1 MIFGGNGKN
10 TFTQLNA
17 ELSRVLKPIMQ
28 NWSKTEV
35 SNEITVYGIRRY
47 LRGSSL
53 LLHVDRKDLRIFGA
67 ILQESTFCRF
77 NVRHHVFMQVYVH
90 NYKEFQ

>member
-67 ILQESTFCRF
+67 KLCS
-77 NVRHHVFMQVYVH
+77 MQGTA
-90 NYKEFQ
+90 K